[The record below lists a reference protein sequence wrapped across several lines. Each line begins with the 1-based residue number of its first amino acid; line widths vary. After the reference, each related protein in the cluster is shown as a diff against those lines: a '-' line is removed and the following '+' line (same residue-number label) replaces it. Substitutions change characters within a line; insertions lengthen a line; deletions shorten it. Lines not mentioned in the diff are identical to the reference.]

1 MSEARI
7 SKLEEWFN
15 HMQVSFWKIETAL
28 ENIDR
33 NLTNVLSIKEEMTTH
48 TEKLKVTEARLLKL
62 EDEQKEMWKA
72 IASINLKIALV
83 TGAWWVIFFLINH
96 FISK

>member
-7 SKLEEWFN
+7 SKLEESFN
-15 HMQVSFWKIETAL
+15 TMQVSFWKIETTL

-33 NLTNVLSIKEEMTTH
+33 NLTNVLSVKEEVTTH
-48 TEKLKVTEARLLKL
+48 SEKHKVTENRLLNL
-62 EDEQKEMWKA
+62 EGEQKEIGKN

-83 TGAWWVIFFLINH
+83 TWAWWVIFFLINH